1 MGSFSSLSSLKVS
14 VLTGEIHTVEFYLT
28 LKRDD
33 AVGGLGVMKLLCIL
47 TLVVVRHIYPCDK
60 MLDEGFTECLGQ
72 FLQ

>member
-1 MGSFSSLSSLKVS
+1 M
-14 VLTGEIHTVEFYLT
+14 EFYLA

-47 TLVVVRHIYPCDK
+47 TLVVVRHIYPCDE

>member
-14 VLTGEIHTVEFYLT
+14 VLTGEIHTVEFYLA

-47 TLVVVRHIYPCDK
+47 TLVVVMQICNVTTAEMTSVHTKRQ
-60 MLDEGFTECLGQ
+60 FTVC
-72 FLQ
+72 